1 MKKMIVLMIAVAA
14 FFTSVPAL
22 AATNNKPSSWAE
34 SDVNAAISAG
44 LVPDRLKSNYQAA
57 ITRDEFAELLV
68 QSIFKK
74 VNKATPEQ
82 SPWDISAFLK
92 KVDVDVAFT
101 DTDADYIK
109 VAYAIG
115 AINGISDTEFAP
127 DKLITRQEAATM
139 LVNTVHYSSGIYFS
153 EMIKKSYSDFNQV
166 ATWAQGQVLMSGSM
180 LVLQGTGGKFDP
192 LGTFT
197 REQAILAMYR
207 VYHHVNFGN
216 LTLKGAAV
224 IRMVY
229 ENTHYHVGK
238 DYIYMDYPDE
248 TYFKTNADHLWLNLY
263 DAWDDGS
270 GDFPSL
276 AQATATYLYSRLL
289 DTSLP
294 EVRAASEANKSI
306 TVDFGYMTYTTLTK
320 DHVLEMKLKPGYE
333 LMTVI
338 AGYHYGYP
346 AIDVEPKIIG

>member
-1 MKKMIVLMIAVAA
+1 MKKMIAFIIAVAA
-14 FFTSVPAL
+14 FFTSLPAL
-22 AATNNKPSSWAE
+22 AATNNTPSSWAE

-68 QSIFKK
+68 QSIFTKI
-74 VNKATPEQ
+74 NKENSSE
-82 SPWDISAFLK
+82 SPWDIPTFLK
-92 KVDVDVAFT
+92 KVDVDVTFM

-139 LVNTVHYSSGIYFS
+139 LVNTVHYSSGLGFS
-153 EMIKKSYSDFNQV
+153 DLVKKSYNDFNKI
-166 ATWAQGQVLMSGSM
+166 ATWAQPQVLAAGSRGIM
-180 LVLQGTGGKFDP
+180 QGTGGKFDP

-207 VYHHVNFGN
+207 VYHHVNFST
-216 LTLKGAAV
+216 LTLKGVAIV
-224 IRMVY
+224 RTMY

-248 TYFKTNADHLWLNLY
+248 DYVNSNVDNLWLNMY
-263 DAWDDGS
+263 DLWDDGS

-276 AQATATYLYSRLL
+276 AQATATYLYKTLG
-289 DTSLP
+289 TNMP

-346 AIDVEPKIIG
+346 AIDVEPKVIG